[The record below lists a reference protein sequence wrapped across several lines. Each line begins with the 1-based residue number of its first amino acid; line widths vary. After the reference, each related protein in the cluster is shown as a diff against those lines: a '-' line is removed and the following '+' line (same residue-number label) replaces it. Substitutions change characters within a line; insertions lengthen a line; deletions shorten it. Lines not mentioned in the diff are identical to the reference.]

1 MKTTGYSGRRSS
13 SRNSKYRQ
21 RGAVSI
27 IVAASIVL
35 LIGILGLAVDAGMG
49 YMVKAKLDA
58 ATDAAAIAA
67 GEAVTTGSNQ
77 ATQSANAVTAAQTFF
92 AANYPKGYLGTT
104 VTMNT
109 PSVAFNQGTITID
122 TAAQA
127 TLPVSFMHLFGFN
140 LLNVASS
147 SQTVRKDL
155 DLVLIIDT
163 TGSMATDSAV
173 PPAVRSA
180 AITFLQQ
187 FDPLTD
193 RVSLIHFAY
202 GTVVDQPFN
211 GNARGFDMAAM
222 TKSINALN
230 FAGSTNSEEAYWNA
244 LNQLN
249 TVITQPSSL
258 RVIVF
263 FSDGAP
269 NSFASIFPTIN
280 KTCGLTAG
288 TVITPDKKTP
298 LPPSGLYADNI
309 ESQALPSPCYSSN
322 ASNVITAL
330 PTWYNAHNT
339 SWLNNQTIPV
349 ITNTPRVVTSTVNYA
364 NVNNAARNIAEG
376 MANVARNEGTYVYAI
391 GRGSEL
397 LQPEGANNEIGQ
409 NVLKCMANTT
419 DSLSRC
425 YNPKQPVG
433 VYCSALT
440 PSDMTP
446 CFSKLASEILRI
458 AK

>member
-1 MKTTGYSGRRSS
+1 MMKTTGYSGRRSS
-13 SRNSKYRQ
+13 RRNSKHKQ

-77 ATQSANAVTAAQTFF
+77 ATQAANAIAAANTFF
-92 AANYPKGYLGTT
+92 AANYPAGYLGTT
-104 VTMNT
+104 ASMNS
-109 PSVAFNQGTITID
+109 PSVVFNQGTITID
-122 TAAQA
+122 TSAQA
-127 TLPVSFMHLFGFN
+127 SYPVSFMHLFGFN

-222 TKSINALN
+222 TKSINAFN

-269 NSFASIFPTIN
+269 NSFASIFPTSN
-280 KTCGLTAG
+280 KACNSIAG
-288 TVITPDKKTP
+288 TVISGDTPSTP
-298 LPPSGLYADNI
+298 AALYADNVQ
-309 ESQALPSPCYSSN
+309 SQQLSSPCYNNN
-322 ASNVITAL
+322 ASKVITQM
-330 PTWYNAHNT
+330 PTWFNAHNT
-339 SWLNNQTIPV
+339 PWLDNQTIPV
-349 ITNTPRVVTSTVNYA
+349 ITNTPRVVTSTVNYT

>member
-1 MKTTGYSGRRSS
+1 MKITGNPGRRSS
-13 SRNSKYRQ
+13 SRYSKQKQ
-21 RGAVSI
+21 RGAVSV

-35 LIGILGLAVDAGMG
+35 LIGVLGLAVDAGMG

-67 GEAVTTGSNQ
+67 GEAVTTGANQ
-77 ATQSANAVTAAQTFF
+77 SEQSANAVTAANTFF
-92 AANYPKGYLGTT
+92 AANYPAGYLGTT
-104 VTMNT
+104 ASMNT
-109 PSVAFNQGTITID
+109 PSVAFNQGTITIN
-122 TAAQA
+122 TSAQA
-127 TLPVSFMHLFGFN
+127 SYPVSFMHLFGFN
-140 LLNVASS
+140 LVNVASA

-163 TGSMATDSAV
+163 TGSMAVDPTV

-211 GNARGFDMAAM
+211 GNTRGFNMAAM

-230 FAGSTNSEEAYWNA
+230 FSGNTNSAEAYWNA
-244 LNQLN
+244 LDQLN
-249 TVITQPSSL
+249 RVITQPSSL

-269 NSFASIFPTIN
+269 NSFSSMFTTTSNSCNTI
-280 KTCGLTAG
+280 AG
-288 TVITPDKKTP
+288 TVISSDTKSTPA
-298 LPPSGLYADNI
+298 GLYADNVQNQTI
-309 ESQALPSPCYSSN
+309 TKPACYNSN
-322 ASNVITAL
+322 AANLITKMPA
-330 PTWYNAHNT
+330 WYNAHNT
-339 SWLNNQTIPV
+339 SWLDNQTIPV
-349 ITNTPRVVTSTVNYA
+349 ITNTPRVVTSSPTYNS
-364 NVNNAARNIAEG
+364 VNNAARNIAEA

-397 LQPEGANNEIGQ
+397 LTPEGANNEIGQ

-440 PSDMTP
+440 PADMTP

>member
-1 MKTTGYSGRRSS
+1 MKTTGYTGRRSS
-13 SRNSKYRQ
+13 RNSRYKQ

-35 LIGILGLAVDAGMG
+35 LIGVLGLAVDAGMG

-77 ATQSANAVTAAQTFF
+77 AAQSANAITAANTFF
-92 AANYPKGYLGTT
+92 AANYPAGYLGTT
-104 VTMNT
+104 ASLNT
-109 PSVAFNQGTITID
+109 PSVAFNQGTITIN
-122 TAAQA
+122 TSAQA
-127 TLPVSFMHLFGFN
+127 SFPVSFMRLFGFN
-140 LLNVASS
+140 LLNVASA

-163 TGSMATDSAV
+163 TSSMATDPAV

-211 GNARGFDMAAM
+211 GNTRGFNMAAM

-230 FAGSTNSEEAYWNA
+230 FSGSTNSEEAYWNA
-244 LNQLN
+244 LDQLN
-249 TVITQPSSL
+249 RVITQPSSL

-269 NSFASIFPTIN
+269 NSFSSIFSTTSKN
-280 KTCGLTAG
+280 CNSLAG
-288 TVITPDKKTP
+288 TVISGDGQSIPA
-298 LPPSGLYADNI
+298 GLYADNV
-309 ESQALPSPCYSSN
+309 QNQTLASPCYN
-322 ASNVITAL
+322 NVAANLITKM
-330 PTWYNAHNT
+330 PTWYNAHNA
-339 SWLNNQTIPV
+339 SWLDNQTIPV

-364 NVNNAARNIAEG
+364 SVNNAARNIAEA

-397 LQPEGANNEIGQ
+397 LQPEGQNNEIGQ

-440 PSDMTP
+440 PADMTP

>member
-1 MKTTGYSGRRSS
+1 M
-13 SRNSKYRQ
+13 
-21 RGAVSI
+21 
-27 IVAASIVL
+27 L
-35 LIGILGLAVDAGMG
+35 LIGVVGIAVDSGLG
-49 YMVKAKLDA
+49 YMVRAKLDA
-58 ATDAAAIAA
+58 AADAAAIAA
-67 GEAVTTGSNQ
+67 GEAVTTGSTQ
-77 ATQSANAVTAAQTFF
+77 AAQAANAIAAANSLF
-92 AANYPKGYLGTT
+92 AANYPAGYLGTT
-104 VTMNT
+104 ATLNA
-109 PSVAFNQGTITID
+109 PSVVFNQGTITID
-122 TAAQA
+122 TSAQA
-127 TLPVSFMHLFGFN
+127 SMPVGFMHLFGFN
-140 LLNVASS
+140 LLNVASAS
-147 SQTVRKDL
+147 ETVRRDL

-163 TGSMATDSAV
+163 TGSMATDPAV

-211 GNARGFDMAAM
+211 GNTRGFDMAAM
-222 TKSINALN
+222 TKSINAFN

-269 NSFASIFPTIN
+269 NSFASIFPTKN
-280 KTCGLTAG
+280 QNCNSVAG
-288 TVITPDKKTP
+288 TIISGDTPSTP
-298 LPPSGLYADNI
+298 AALYADNVQ
-309 ESQALPSPCYSSN
+309 SQQLSSPCYNNN
-322 ASNVITAL
+322 ASKLVTQL

-364 NVNNAARNIAEG
+364 NVNNAGRNIAEA
-376 MANVARNEGTYVYAI
+376 MANVARTEGTYVYAI

-397 LQPEGANNEIGQ
+397 LTPEGANGEIGQ
-409 NVLKCMANTT
+409 NVLMCMANTAN
-419 DSLSRC
+419 SLPRC

-440 PSDMTP
+440 PADMTP

-458 AK
+458 TK

>member
-1 MKTTGYSGRRSS
+1 MMKTTGNPGRRSS
-13 SRNSKYRQ
+13 SRYSKQKQ

-35 LIGILGLAVDAGMG
+35 LIGVIGLAVDAGMG

-77 ATQSANAVTAAQTFF
+77 AAQSANAIAAANTFF
-92 AANYPKGYLGTT
+92 AANYPAGYLGTT
-104 VTMNT
+104 ATLNA
-109 PSVAFNQGTITID
+109 PSVVFNQGTITID
-122 TAAQA
+122 TSAQA
-127 TLPVSFMHLFGFN
+127 SFPVSLMRLFGFN
-140 LLNVASS
+140 LLNVASAS
-147 SQTVRKDL
+147 ETVRRDL

-163 TGSMATDSAV
+163 TGSMAADPAV

-222 TKSINALN
+222 TKSINAFN
-230 FAGSTNSEEAYWNA
+230 FTGSTNSAEAYWNA

-269 NSFASIFPTIN
+269 NSFASIFPTNNVNCNSI
-280 KTCGLTAG
+280 AG
-288 TVITPDKKTP
+288 TVISGDTPNTP
-298 LPPSGLYADNI
+298 AALYADNI
-309 ESQALPSPCYSSN
+309 QSQQLASPCYNSK
-322 ASNVITAL
+322 ASKLITQM

-339 SWLNNQTIPV
+339 PWLDNQTIPV
-349 ITNTPRVVTSTVNYA
+349 ITNSPRVVTSTVNYA
-364 NVNNAARNIAEG
+364 NVNNAGRNIAEA

-397 LQPEGANNEIGQ
+397 LTPEGANGEIGQ
-409 NVLKCMANTT
+409 NVLMCMANTSN
-419 DSLSRC
+419 SLPRC

-440 PSDMTP
+440 PADMTP

>member
-1 MKTTGYSGRRSS
+1 MKTTGYAGRRSS
-13 SRNSKYRQ
+13 RLNRRHKQ

-35 LIGILGLAVDAGMG
+35 LIGVVGIAVDSGLG

-58 ATDAAAIAA
+58 AADAAAIAA
-67 GEAVTTGSNQ
+67 GEAVTTGSTQ
-77 ATQSANAVTAAQTFF
+77 AAQAANAIAAANSFF
-92 AANYPKGYLGTT
+92 AANYPAGYLGTT
-104 VTMNT
+104 ATLNA
-109 PSVAFNQGTITID
+109 PSVVFNQGTITID
-122 TAAQA
+122 TSAQA
-127 TLPVSFMHLFGFN
+127 SMPVGFMHLFGFN
-140 LLNVASS
+140 LLNVASAS
-147 SQTVRKDL
+147 ETVRKDL

-163 TGSMATDSAV
+163 TGSMATDPAV

-222 TKSINALN
+222 TKSINAFN

-269 NSFASIFPTIN
+269 NSFASIFPTKN
-280 KTCGLTAG
+280 QNCNSVAG
-288 TVITPDKKTP
+288 TIISGDTPSTP
-298 LPPSGLYADNI
+298 AALYADNVQ
-309 ESQALPSPCYSSN
+309 SQQLSSPCYNNN
-322 ASNVITAL
+322 ASKLITQL

-364 NVNNAARNIAEG
+364 NVNNAGRNIAEA
-376 MANVARNEGTYVYAI
+376 MANLARSEGTYVYAI

-397 LQPEGANNEIGQ
+397 LTPEGANGEIGQ
-409 NVLKCMANTT
+409 NVLMCMANTAN
-419 DSLSRC
+419 SLPRC

-440 PSDMTP
+440 PADMTP
-446 CFSKLASEILRI
+446 CFSRLASEILRI

>member
-1 MKTTGYSGRRSS
+1 MKTTGYAGHRSS
-13 SRNSKYRQ
+13 RLNGRHKQ

-27 IVAASIVL
+27 IVAASIML
-35 LIGILGLAVDAGMG
+35 LIGVVGIAVDSGLG
-49 YMVKAKLDA
+49 YMVRAKLDA
-58 ATDAAAIAA
+58 AADAAAIAA
-67 GEAVTTGSNQ
+67 GEAVTTGSTQ
-77 ATQSANAVTAAQTFF
+77 AAQAANAIAAANSLF
-92 AANYPKGYLGTT
+92 AANYPAGYLGTT
-104 VTMNT
+104 ATLNA
-109 PSVAFNQGTITID
+109 PSVVFNQGTITID
-122 TAAQA
+122 TSAQA
-127 TLPVSFMHLFGFN
+127 SMPVGFMHLFGFN
-140 LLNVASS
+140 LLNVASAS
-147 SQTVRKDL
+147 ETVRRDL

-163 TGSMATDSAV
+163 TGSMATDPAV

-211 GNARGFDMAAM
+211 GNTRGFDMAAM
-222 TKSINALN
+222 TKSINAFN

-269 NSFASIFPTIN
+269 NSFASIFPTKN
-280 KTCGLTAG
+280 QNCNSVAG
-288 TVITPDKKTP
+288 TIISGDTPSTP
-298 LPPSGLYADNI
+298 AALYADNVQ
-309 ESQALPSPCYSSN
+309 SQQLSSPCYNNN
-322 ASNVITAL
+322 ASKLVTQL

-364 NVNNAARNIAEG
+364 NVNNAGRNIAEA
-376 MANVARNEGTYVYAI
+376 MANVARTEGTYVYAI

-397 LQPEGANNEIGQ
+397 LTPEGANGEIGQ
-409 NVLKCMANTT
+409 NVLMCMANTAN
-419 DSLSRC
+419 SLPRC

-440 PSDMTP
+440 PADMTP

-458 AK
+458 TK